1 MMKTRRAVAI
11 GAAETLD
18 WCWTSPYEASPC
30 WSVPAPGLSSAFRL
44 GVDTA
49 SRIKG
54 ATNPRPAARVA
65 RRRNSRRPFRDWRRR
80 PRDRLLPL
88 GDCWPFMLTPLSRR
102 KFELL
107 RMLYIVDL
115 VKLKHR
121 KLRCILRGHGS
132 IRKRSHKSKAA
143 EQVLV
148 LRARFNLDSG
158 RGWIHFS

>member
-1 MMKTRRAVAI
+1 
-11 GAAETLD
+11 
-18 WCWTSPYEASPC
+18 
-30 WSVPAPGLSSAFRL
+30 
-44 GVDTA
+44 
-49 SRIKG
+49 
-54 ATNPRPAARVA
+54 
-65 RRRNSRRPFRDWRRR
+65 
-80 PRDRLLPL
+80 
-88 GDCWPFMLTPLSRR
+88 MLTPLSRR